1 MKARI
6 MFLVCLTVIVI
17 LAVGYEYDQAE
28 AAGTPSAK
36 IGVVSIMKIFRDCQK
51 SASHRNEVISE
62 QNRIRTELESLSK
75 QIEAQEAALKAL
87 RPDSIDYMAQ
97 RKELIDK
104 RSSLEAQQEFNRER
118 MVLKEYIWSKAFYTE
133 ILKATSEIAR
143 EKGLDL
149 VLEQDQIDLLP
160 LGVNDIM
167 RTISTNI
174 VLYSS
179 GCVDITQ
186 DVMARLD
193 K

>member
-1 MKARI
+1 MKTRI

-17 LAVGYEYDQAE
+17 LAIGYEYNQAQ
-28 AAGTPSAK
+28 AAGSSSAK
-36 IGVVSIMKIFRDCQK
+36 IGVVSIMKIFKDCKK
-51 SASHRNEVISE
+51 STLHRNEVISE
-62 QNRIRTELESLSK
+62 QNRIKTELESLSK
-75 QIEAQEAALKAL
+75 QIEAQEAGLRAL

-118 MVLKEYIWSKAFYTE
+118 MVLKEYTWSKTFYTE
-133 ILKATSEIAR
+133 ILKVTSEIAR

-193 K
+193 R